1 MSIVDW
7 IFPKM
12 CIGCGREDG
21 YICGECQKQLIKPE
35 PTCPMCC
42 KPSIDGWT
50 HPRCRAVDGIDRL
63 IVGLTYKGLV
73 QNCLKKVKYK
83 SDWDIVG
90 GLYAL
95 CNFEGIENC
104 VVTSVPMWRAK
115 ERERGFNQAE
125 ILAEHVVKSL
135 PGVSRKVDMLERVR
149 ETKPMFGLTRKAR
162 SENIADA
169 FRIINNQISIIKQQ
183 KVILVDDVWTTGSTM
198 RECAKMLKQS
208 GVREIWALALAR

>member
-1 MSIVDW
+1 
-7 IFPKM
+7 
-12 CIGCGREDG
+12 
-21 YICGECQKQLIKPE
+21 
-35 PTCPMCC
+35 
-42 KPSIDGWT
+42 
-50 HPRCRAVDGIDRL
+50 
-63 IVGLTYKGLV
+63 
-73 QNCLKKVKYK
+73 
-83 SDWDIVG
+83 
-90 GLYAL
+90 
-95 CNFEGIENC
+95 
-104 VVTSVPMWRAK
+104 MWRAK